1 MRTSGISDHLERWNY
16 SLLFCQVVKGKV
28 PWPRSRKALGAPESS
43 DNFNTMLM
51 IGSQRVNGIF
61 VCIKLLKNRNMTKKS
76 QETFRSV
83 QFLFIN
89 SWMGGANSQLKRSN
103 IVESYQKE
111 SKKRHFRDLLW
122 TAFHLCISSV
132 KELLEC
138 ARRKSGGP
146 AKWFTSNFTENI
158 IPHKSGFGV
167 WNCKQK
173 CICKLYK
180 HNLLDT
186 QSYMWHVCG
195 KTKRLYILIC
205 SEFATYH

>member
-138 ARRKSGGP
+138 ARRKSEGLPNG
-146 AKWFTSNFTENI
+146 SQVI
-158 IPHKSGFGV
+158 S
-167 WNCKQK
+167 QK
-173 CICKLYK
+173 TLSRISQGLE
-180 HNLLDT
+180 
-186 QSYMWHVCG
+186 CG
-195 KTKRLYILIC
+195 IANKNASANYINTTC
-205 SEFATYH
+205 